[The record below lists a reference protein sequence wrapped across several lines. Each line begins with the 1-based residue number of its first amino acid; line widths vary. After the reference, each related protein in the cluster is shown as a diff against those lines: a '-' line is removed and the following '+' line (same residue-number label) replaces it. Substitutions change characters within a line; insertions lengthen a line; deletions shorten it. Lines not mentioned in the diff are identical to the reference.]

1 MIKITIQQKENEI
14 CSITISGHSGYEKS
28 GKDIVC
34 ASVSSIAITTVNA
47 ILRIDSNALT
57 YEESDGFL
65 NIVMQKQSDIISL
78 LITNMLDLLEELETQ
93 YSKYIKIIK

>member
-1 MIKITIQQKENEI
+1 MIKVTIEKQENEI
-14 CSITISGHSGYEKS
+14 HSIVISGHSGYDES

-47 ILRIDSNALT
+47 ILRIDYDAIR
-57 YEESDGFL
+57 YEEKDGL
-65 NIVMQKQSDIISL
+65 LKLTIQKQSDMISL
-78 LITNMLDLLEELETQ
+78 LLTNMLDLLEELETQ